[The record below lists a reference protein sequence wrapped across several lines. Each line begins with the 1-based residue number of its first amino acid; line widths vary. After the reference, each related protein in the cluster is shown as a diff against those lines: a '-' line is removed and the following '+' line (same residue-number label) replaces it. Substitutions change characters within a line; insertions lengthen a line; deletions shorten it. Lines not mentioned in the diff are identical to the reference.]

1 MGKYFGTDGFRG
13 EAGVGLTAEHAFKIG
28 RFLGW
33 YYGQLKRLTRQLHP
47 GDDEPC
53 RARIV
58 LGKDTRRSSYMLEYA
73 LASGIAA
80 SGGDA
85 YTMHVTTTPSV
96 AYVARTEDFDC
107 GVMVSAS
114 HNPYSDNGIKLMD
127 GNGEK
132 AGDDLI
138 ALVEAY
144 LDGEVDCLGFKGSE
158 LPWATG
164 AEVGAVEDHFAGRN
178 RYVGFL
184 ISQGIFSLRGKRIGL
199 DCANGA
205 SWSIARSVFESM
217 GAKVYTIGCEPD
229 GTNINAGVG
238 STHIE
243 ALQELVRAEG
253 LDCGFAYD
261 GDADRCLAVDEH
273 GNLID
278 GDKIMYI
285 CARYMK
291 DKGHLVPNEVTT
303 TVMSNLG
310 LYKALDEAG
319 IQYAQTQVGDRYVW
333 EHMRT
338 SGGRIG
344 GEQSGHIIFGKLAT
358 TGDGILTSIKLME
371 AVMGRK
377 STLGELAAP
386 VHTYPQV
393 LINVRVSDKKAT
405 MADPDVVAAAAS
417 VESALAGD
425 GRALVRASGTEPLV
439 RVMVEAATDE
449 IAREQAQRVVD
460 VIREKGWAIE

>member
-114 HNPYSDNGIKLMD
+114 HNPYYDNGIKLMD

-333 EHMRT
+333 EHMRA

-393 LINVRVSDKKAT
+393 LINVRVSDKKAA

-460 VIREKGWAIE
+460 VIREKGWATE

>member
-114 HNPYSDNGIKLMD
+114 HNPYYDNGIKLMD

-243 ALQELVRAEG
+243 ALQELVRTEG

-273 GNLID
+273 GNLVD

-393 LINVRVSDKKAT
+393 LINVRVSDKKAA
-405 MADPDVVAAAAS
+405 MADPDVVAAAAG

-460 VIREKGWAIE
+460 VIREKGWAAE

>member
-47 GDDEPC
+47 GDNEPC

-58 LGKDTRRSSYMLEYA
+58 IGKDTRRSSYMLEYA

-114 HNPYSDNGIKLMD
+114 HNPYYDNGIKLMD

-243 ALQELVRAEG
+243 AQQELVRTEG

-310 LYKALDEAG
+310 LYKALDEVG
-319 IQYAQTQVGDRYVW
+319 IEYAQTQVGDRYVW

-393 LINVRVSDKKAT
+393 LINVRVSDKKAA

-460 VIREKGWAIE
+460 VIREKGWATE

>member
-1 MGKYFGTDGFRG
+1 
-13 EAGVGLTAEHAFKIG
+13 
-28 RFLGW
+28 
-33 YYGQLKRLTRQLHP
+33 
-47 GDDEPC
+47 
-53 RARIV
+53 
-58 LGKDTRRSSYMLEYA
+58 MLEYA

-114 HNPYSDNGIKLMD
+114 HNPYYDNGIKLMD

-144 LDGEVDCLGFKGSE
+144 LDGEVDCLGFKGTE

-184 ISQGIFSLRGKRIGL
+184 ISQGIFSLRGKCIGL

-310 LYKALDEAG
+310 LYKSLDEVG
-319 IQYAQTQVGDRYVW
+319 IEYAQTPVGDRYVW

-393 LINVRVSDKKAT
+393 LINVRVSDKKAA

-460 VIREKGWAIE
+460 VIREKGWATE

>member
-58 LGKDTRRSSYMLEYA
+58 IGKDTRRSSYMLEYA

-114 HNPYSDNGIKLMD
+114 HNPYYDNGIKLMD

-319 IQYAQTQVGDRYVW
+319 IEYAQTQVGDRYVW

-371 AVMGRK
+371 AVMGSK

-393 LINVRVSDKKAT
+393 LINVRVSDKKAA

-460 VIREKGWAIE
+460 VIREKGWATE

>member
-47 GDDEPC
+47 GDNEPC

-58 LGKDTRRSSYMLEYA
+58 IGKDTRRSSYMLEYA

-114 HNPYSDNGIKLMD
+114 HNPYYDNGIKLMD

-184 ISQGIFSLRGKRIGL
+184 ISQGIFSLRGKRIGM

-243 ALQELVRAEG
+243 ALQELVRTEG

-319 IQYAQTQVGDRYVW
+319 IEYAQTQVGDRYVW

-393 LINVRVSDKKAT
+393 LINVRVSDKKAA

-460 VIREKGWAIE
+460 VIREKGWATE

>member
-47 GDDEPC
+47 GDNEPC

-58 LGKDTRRSSYMLEYA
+58 IGKDTRRSSYMLEYA

-114 HNPYSDNGIKLMD
+114 HNPYYDNGIKLMD

-164 AEVGAVEDHFAGRN
+164 SEVGAVEDHFAGRN

-310 LYKALDEAG
+310 LYKALDEVG
-319 IQYAQTQVGDRYVW
+319 IEYAQTQVGDRYVW

-393 LINVRVSDKKAT
+393 LINVRVSDKKAA

-460 VIREKGWAIE
+460 VIREKGWATE

>member
-58 LGKDTRRSSYMLEYA
+58 IGKDTRRSSYMLEYA

-114 HNPYSDNGIKLMD
+114 HNPYYDNGIKLMD

-261 GDADRCLAVDEH
+261 GDADRCRAVDEH
-273 GNLID
+273 GTLID

-319 IQYAQTQVGDRYVW
+319 IEYAQTQVGDRYVW

-393 LINVRVSDKKAT
+393 LINVRVSDKKAA

-460 VIREKGWAIE
+460 VIREKGWATE

>member
-53 RARIV
+53 RACIV
-58 LGKDTRRSSYMLEYA
+58 IGKDTRRSSYMLEYA

-114 HNPYSDNGIKLMD
+114 HNPYYDNGIKLMD

-303 TVMSNLG
+303 TVMSNLR

-333 EHMRT
+333 EHMRA

-393 LINVRVSDKKAT
+393 LINVRVSDKKAA

-460 VIREKGWAIE
+460 VIREQGWATE

>member
-13 EAGVGLTAEHAFKIG
+13 EAGLGLTAEHAFKIG

-47 GDDEPC
+47 GDNEPC

-58 LGKDTRRSSYMLEYA
+58 IGKDTRRSSYMLEYA

-114 HNPYSDNGIKLMD
+114 HNPYYDNGIKLMD

-243 ALQELVRAEG
+243 ALQELVRTEG

-310 LYKALDEAG
+310 LYKALDEVG
-319 IQYAQTQVGDRYVW
+319 IEYAQTQVGDRYVW

-393 LINVRVSDKKAT
+393 LINVRVSDKKAA
-405 MADPDVVAAAAS
+405 MADPDIVAAAAS

-460 VIREKGWAIE
+460 VIREKGWATE

>member
-114 HNPYSDNGIKLMD
+114 HNPYYDNGIKLMD

-344 GEQSGHIIFGKLAT
+344 GEQSGHC
-358 TGDGILTSIKLME
+358 
-371 AVMGRK
+371 R
-377 STLGELAAP
+377 
-386 VHTYPQV
+386 
-393 LINVRVSDKKAT
+393 RC
-405 MADPDVVAAAAS
+405 
-417 VESALAGD
+417 
-425 GRALVRASGTEPLV
+425 
-439 RVMVEAATDE
+439 
-449 IAREQAQRVVD
+449 QR
-460 VIREKGWAIE
+460 

>member
-114 HNPYSDNGIKLMD
+114 HNPYYDNGIKLMD

-144 LDGEVDCLGFKGSE
+144 LDGEVDCLGFKGFE

-319 IQYAQTQVGDRYVW
+319 IEYAQTQVGDRYVW

-393 LINVRVSDKKAT
+393 LINVRVSDKKAA

-460 VIREKGWAIE
+460 VIREKGWATE

>member
-47 GDDEPC
+47 GDNEPC

-58 LGKDTRRSSYMLEYA
+58 IGKDTRRSSYMLEYA

-114 HNPYSDNGIKLMD
+114 HNPYYDNGIKLMD

-243 ALQELVRAEG
+243 ALQELVRDEG

-310 LYKALDEAG
+310 LYKALDEVG
-319 IQYAQTQVGDRYVW
+319 IEYAQTQVGDRYVW

-393 LINVRVSDKKAT
+393 LINVRVSDKKAA

-425 GRALVRASGTEPLV
+425 GHALVRASGTEPLV

-460 VIREKGWAIE
+460 VIREKGWATE

>member
-47 GDDEPC
+47 GDNEPC

-58 LGKDTRRSSYMLEYA
+58 IGKDTRRSSYMLEYA

-114 HNPYSDNGIKLMD
+114 HNPYYDNGIKLMD

-243 ALQELVRAEG
+243 ALQELVRTEG

-319 IQYAQTQVGDRYVW
+319 IEYAQTQVGDRYVW

-393 LINVRVSDKKAT
+393 LINVRVSDKKAA

-460 VIREKGWAIE
+460 VIREKGWATE

>member
-47 GDDEPC
+47 GDNEPC

-58 LGKDTRRSSYMLEYA
+58 IGKDTRRSSYMLEYA

-114 HNPYSDNGIKLMD
+114 HNPYYDNGIKLMD

-310 LYKALDEAG
+310 LYKALDEVG
-319 IQYAQTQVGDRYVW
+319 IEYAQTQVGDRYVW

-393 LINVRVSDKKAT
+393 LINVRVSDKKAA

-460 VIREKGWAIE
+460 VIREKGWATE

>member
-47 GDDEPC
+47 GDNEPC

-58 LGKDTRRSSYMLEYA
+58 IGKDTRRSSYMLEYA

-114 HNPYSDNGIKLMD
+114 HNPYYDNGIKLMD

-144 LDGEVDCLGFKGSE
+144 LDGEVDCLGFKGTE

-243 ALQELVRAEG
+243 ALQELVRTEG

-310 LYKALDEAG
+310 LYKALDEVG
-319 IQYAQTQVGDRYVW
+319 IEYAQTQVGDRYVW

-393 LINVRVSDKKAT
+393 LINVRVSDKKAA

-460 VIREKGWAIE
+460 VIREKGWATE

>member
-114 HNPYSDNGIKLMD
+114 HNPYYDNGIKLMD
-127 GNGEK
+127 GTGEK

-393 LINVRVSDKKAT
+393 LINVRVSDKKAA
-405 MADPDVVAAAAS
+405 MADPDVVAAAAG

-460 VIREKGWAIE
+460 VIREKGWATE

>member
-47 GDDEPC
+47 GDNEPC

-58 LGKDTRRSSYMLEYA
+58 IGKDTRRSSYMLEYA

-114 HNPYSDNGIKLMD
+114 HNPYYDNGIKLMD

-243 ALQELVRAEG
+243 ALQELVRTEG

-319 IQYAQTQVGDRYVW
+319 IEYAQTQVGDRYVW

-393 LINVRVSDKKAT
+393 LINVRVSDKKAA

-417 VESALAGD
+417 VESARAGD

-460 VIREKGWAIE
+460 VIREKGWATE

>member
-47 GDDEPC
+47 GDNEPC

-114 HNPYSDNGIKLMD
+114 HNPYYDNGIKLMD

-310 LYKALDEAG
+310 LYKALDEVG
-319 IQYAQTQVGDRYVW
+319 IEYAQTQVGDRYVW

-393 LINVRVSDKKAT
+393 LINVRVSDKKAA

-460 VIREKGWAIE
+460 VIREKGWATE

>member
-47 GDDEPC
+47 GDNEPC

-58 LGKDTRRSSYMLEYA
+58 IGKDTRRSSYMLEYA

-114 HNPYSDNGIKLMD
+114 HNPYYDNGIKLMD

-243 ALQELVRAEG
+243 ALQELVRTEG

-319 IQYAQTQVGDRYVW
+319 IEYAQTQVGDRYVW

-371 AVMGRK
+371 AVMDRK

-393 LINVRVSDKKAT
+393 LINVRVSDKKAA

-460 VIREKGWAIE
+460 VIREKGWATE

>member
-47 GDDEPC
+47 GDNEPC

-58 LGKDTRRSSYMLEYA
+58 IGKDTRRSSYMLEYA

-114 HNPYSDNGIKLMD
+114 HNPYYDNGIKLMD

-243 ALQELVRAEG
+243 ALQELVRTEG

-319 IQYAQTQVGDRYVW
+319 IEYAQTQVGDRYVW

-393 LINVRVSDKKAT
+393 LINVRVSDKKAA
-405 MADPDVVAAAAS
+405 MADPDIVAAAAS

-460 VIREKGWAIE
+460 VIREKGWATE

>member
-58 LGKDTRRSSYMLEYA
+58 IGKDTRRSSYMLEYA

-393 LINVRVSDKKAT
+393 LINVRVSDKKAA
-405 MADPDVVAAAAS
+405 MADPDVVAAAAG

-460 VIREKGWAIE
+460 VIREKGWATE

>member
-47 GDDEPC
+47 GDNEPC

-58 LGKDTRRSSYMLEYA
+58 IGKDTRRSSYMLEYA

-114 HNPYSDNGIKLMD
+114 HNPYYDNGIKLMD

-310 LYKALDEAG
+310 LYKALDEVG
-319 IQYAQTQVGDRYVW
+319 IEYAQTQVGDRYVW

-393 LINVRVSDKKAT
+393 LINVRVSDKKAA

-425 GRALVRASGTEPLV
+425 GRALVRASGTEPLL

-460 VIREKGWAIE
+460 VIREKGWATE

>member
-47 GDDEPC
+47 GDDVPC

-58 LGKDTRRSSYMLEYA
+58 IGKDTRRSSYMLEYA

-114 HNPYSDNGIKLMD
+114 HNPYYDNGIKLMD

-253 LDCGFAYD
+253 LD
-261 GDADRCLAVDEH
+261 
-273 GNLID
+273 
-278 GDKIMYI
+278 
-285 CARYMK
+285 
-291 DKGHLVPNEVTT
+291 
-303 TVMSNLG
+303 
-310 LYKALDEAG
+310 
-319 IQYAQTQVGDRYVW
+319 
-333 EHMRT
+333 
-338 SGGRIG
+338 
-344 GEQSGHIIFGKLAT
+344 
-358 TGDGILTSIKLME
+358 
-371 AVMGRK
+371 
-377 STLGELAAP
+377 
-386 VHTYPQV
+386 
-393 LINVRVSDKKAT
+393 
-405 MADPDVVAAAAS
+405 
-417 VESALAGD
+417 
-425 GRALVRASGTEPLV
+425 
-439 RVMVEAATDE
+439 
-449 IAREQAQRVVD
+449 
-460 VIREKGWAIE
+460 

>member
-47 GDDEPC
+47 GDDVPC

-58 LGKDTRRSSYMLEYA
+58 IGKDTRRSSYMLEYA

-114 HNPYSDNGIKLMD
+114 HNPYYDNGIKLMD

-319 IQYAQTQVGDRYVW
+319 IEYAQTQVGDRYVW

-393 LINVRVSDKKAT
+393 LINVRVSDKKAA
-405 MADPDVVAAAAS
+405 MADPDVVAAAAG
-417 VESALAGD
+417 VESTLAGD

-460 VIREKGWAIE
+460 VIREKGWVTE

>member
-114 HNPYSDNGIKLMD
+114 HNPYHDNGIKLMD

-144 LDGEVDCLGFKGSE
+144 LDGQVDCLGFKGSE

-164 AEVGAVEDHFAGRN
+164 PEVGAVEDHFAGRN

-217 GAKVYTIGCEPD
+217 GAKVYTIGCEPN
-229 GTNINAGVG
+229 GININAGVG

-243 ALQELVRAEG
+243 ALQELVRTEG

-319 IQYAQTQVGDRYVW
+319 IEYAQTQVGDRYVW

-393 LINVRVSDKKAT
+393 LINVRVSDKKAA

-417 VESALAGD
+417 VESDLAGD

-460 VIREKGWAIE
+460 VIREKGWATE

>member
-393 LINVRVSDKKAT
+393 LINVRVSDKKAA
-405 MADPDVVAAAAS
+405 MADPDVVAAAAG

-460 VIREKGWAIE
+460 VIREKGWATE

>member
-144 LDGEVDCLGFKGSE
+144 LDDEVDCLGFKGSE

-319 IQYAQTQVGDRYVW
+319 IEYAQTQVGDRYVW

-338 SGGRIG
+338 SGGRMLYTAAAVVCLMLLAALTLYLDKNQG
-344 GEQSGHIIFGKLAT
+344 VLKLAGKEVRLLPQKAKYT
-358 TGDGILTSIKLME
+358 AIYLTCVGGIL
-371 AVMGRK
+371 A
-377 STLGELAAP
+377 
-386 VHTYPQV
+386 
-393 LINVRVSDKKAT
+393 
-405 MADPDVVAAAAS
+405 VAAAQFLGAMAAYYL
-417 VESALAGD
+417 VYAVVAWLFAL
-425 GRALVRASGTEPLV
+425 LVYYTV
-439 RVMVEAATDE
+439 KMM
-449 IAREQAQRVVD
+449 
-460 VIREKGWAIE
+460 

>member
-1 MGKYFGTDGFRG
+1 M
-13 EAGVGLTAEHAFKIG
+13 
-28 RFLGW
+28 
-33 YYGQLKRLTRQLHP
+33 
-47 GDDEPC
+47 
-53 RARIV
+53 
-58 LGKDTRRSSYMLEYA
+58 
-73 LASGIAA
+73 
-80 SGGDA
+80 
-85 YTMHVTTTPSV
+85 
-96 AYVARTEDFDC
+96 
-107 GVMVSAS
+107 
-114 HNPYSDNGIKLMD
+114 
-127 GNGEK
+127 
-132 AGDDLI
+132 
-138 ALVEAY
+138 
-144 LDGEVDCLGFKGSE
+144 
-158 LPWATG
+158 
-164 AEVGAVEDHFAGRN
+164 
-178 RYVGFL
+178 
-184 ISQGIFSLRGKRIGL
+184 
-199 DCANGA
+199 
-205 SWSIARSVFESM
+205 
-217 GAKVYTIGCEPD
+217 
-229 GTNINAGVG
+229 
-238 STHIE
+238 
-243 ALQELVRAEG
+243 RAEG

-319 IQYAQTQVGDRYVW
+319 IEYAQTQVGDRYVW

-393 LINVRVSDKKAT
+393 LINVRVSDKKAA

-460 VIREKGWAIE
+460 VIREKGWATE

>member
-47 GDDEPC
+47 GDNEPC

-58 LGKDTRRSSYMLEYA
+58 IGKDTRRSSYMLEYA

-114 HNPYSDNGIKLMD
+114 HNPYYDKGIKLMD

-319 IQYAQTQVGDRYVW
+319 IEYAQTQVGDRYVW

-393 LINVRVSDKKAT
+393 LINVRVSDKKAA

-460 VIREKGWAIE
+460 VIREKGWATE

>member
-73 LASGIAA
+73 LASGVAA

-138 ALVEAY
+138 ALIESY

-217 GAKVYTIGCEPD
+217 GAKVYTIGCEPN
-229 GTNINAGVG
+229 GININAGVG

-273 GNLID
+273 GNLVD

-393 LINVRVSDKKAT
+393 LINVRVSDKKAA
-405 MADPDVVAAAAS
+405 MADPDVVAAAAG

-460 VIREKGWAIE
+460 VIREKGWATE

>member
-58 LGKDTRRSSYMLEYA
+58 IGKDTRRSSYMLEYA

-80 SGGDA
+80 GGGDA

-114 HNPYSDNGIKLMD
+114 HNPYYDNGIKLMD

-393 LINVRVSDKKAT
+393 LINVRVSDKKAA
-405 MADPDVVAAAAS
+405 MADPDVVAAAAG

-460 VIREKGWAIE
+460 VIREKGWATE

>member
-47 GDDEPC
+47 GDNEPC

-58 LGKDTRRSSYMLEYA
+58 IGKDTRRSSYMLEYA

-114 HNPYSDNGIKLMD
+114 HNPYYDNGIKLMD

-319 IQYAQTQVGDRYVW
+319 IEYAQTQVGDRYVW

-386 VHTYPQV
+386 VHTDPQV
-393 LINVRVSDKKAT
+393 LINVRVSDKKAA

-460 VIREKGWAIE
+460 VIREKGWATE

>member
-58 LGKDTRRSSYMLEYA
+58 IGKDTRRSSYMLEYA

-80 SGGDA
+80 GGGDA

-114 HNPYSDNGIKLMD
+114 HNPYYDNGIKLMD

-319 IQYAQTQVGDRYVW
+319 IEYAQTQVGDRYVW

-393 LINVRVSDKKAT
+393 LINVRVSDKKAA
-405 MADPDVVAAAAS
+405 MADPDVVAAAAG

-460 VIREKGWAIE
+460 VIREKGWATE

>member
-47 GDDEPC
+47 GDNEPC

-58 LGKDTRRSSYMLEYA
+58 IGKDTRRSSYMLEYA

-114 HNPYSDNGIKLMD
+114 HNPYYDNGIKLMD

-310 LYKALDEAG
+310 LYKALDEVG
-319 IQYAQTQVGDRYVW
+319 IEYAQTQVGDRYVW

-393 LINVRVSDKKAT
+393 LINVRVSDKKAA
-405 MADPDVVAAAAS
+405 MADPDIVAAAAS

-460 VIREKGWAIE
+460 VIREKGWATE